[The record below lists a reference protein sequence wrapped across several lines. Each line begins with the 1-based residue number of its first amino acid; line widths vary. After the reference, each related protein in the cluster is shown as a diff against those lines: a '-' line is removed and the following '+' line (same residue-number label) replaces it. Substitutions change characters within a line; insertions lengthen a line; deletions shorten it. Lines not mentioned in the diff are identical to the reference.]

1 MATTDA
7 VLNES
12 ALTGQYARPEERL
25 LARDQKGYPSRPT
38 ENGRSRYA
46 VTACMLSSSNRSAA
60 PGPPGTAPG
69 VSSQGMNV
77 RCTEAHPARVTEA
90 GTLT

>member
-12 ALTGQYARPEERL
+12 ALTGAYARPEERL

-38 ENGRSRYA
+38 ENG
-46 VTACMLSSSNRSAA
+46 RSAA